1 MPLDQAASC
10 GIMPQGAVTATLH
23 PARHR
28 SGENFGPT
36 VLATLPGT
44 VAILAQGT
52 SWAVAVTQAFWPR
65 FKSYWPRT
73 LRSHF
78 SFNLDSTWREWS
90 ATKFALKVSWKLSV
104 CCYLEPGVV
113 RPRQGVNF
121 LVDIATSN
129 FSVTSATIRSRHSLK
144 KEKLNFHQVRWSISL
159 LPVRQ

>member
-1 MPLDQAASC
+1 MGRAPLLPPGC
-10 GIMPQGAVTATLH
+10 RGPV
-23 PARHR
+23 
-28 SGENFGPT
+28 EVGPT
-36 VLATLPGT
+36 FLATPPGT

-90 ATKFALKVSWKLSV
+90 STKSALKVSWELSV
-104 CCYLEPGVV
+104 CYYLEPGVV

-144 KEKLNFHQVRWSISL
+144 KEKLNFHQV
-159 LPVRQ
+159 